1 MMKRS
6 GARAA
11 MTEAR
16 IPEEDGRDILGL
28 RQRLSRRQLS
38 RQYSAMVVAVAAGNC
53 G

>member
-1 MMKRS
+1 
-6 GARAA
+6 

-16 IPEEDGRDILGL
+16 IPEEDDQDILGQ

-38 RQYSAMVVAVAAGNC
+38 RQYFAMVAAVAAGSC